1 MEAIAVFAAAAL
13 TTLVAT
19 PLAGR
24 LARRVGAIAVPDDRR
39 VHERPT
45 PTLGG
50 LGLLLGFL
58 AGMLVGWR
66 FGGFEAIFTAPT
78 VPLGVVVA
86 AVAVYAV
93 GFVDDIREISAPAK
107 TAGTVL
113 AGSILNFAGVSILL
127 FRMPQLGLID
137 LSPDWAALITVLW
150 VVGMCQAINLIDG
163 LDGLA
168 AGIVAIAA
176 GALFLFAD
184 KLGDPS
190 VAQLPPDNV
199 APLVALATCGA
210 CVGFLPHNWNP
221 ASIFMGD
228 GGALLLG
235 VLMAASS
242 IAVGGNSTADSS
254 SQTFFFFAP
263 MFIPLVILG
272 VPIFD
277 TAFAIVRRAR
287 RGTGVTA
294 ADKGHLHHRLMDL
307 GHGQRRSVLILWSWT
322 ALLSGLVL
330 YPVYTS
336 SDDAAL
342 PIGIAALALLL
353 YTVLHPRARTERRAR
368 KDRAPGERAASEAAP
383 EDAPV
388 PPRPKG

>member
-1 MEAIAVFAAAAL
+1 MQQLAVFLTAAL
-13 TTLVAT
+13 VTAAAT
-19 PLAGR
+19 PLAAR
-24 LARRVGAIAVPDDRR
+24 LSARVGAIAVPDDRR

-50 LGLLLGFL
+50 L
-58 AGMLVGWR
+58 AILVG
-66 FGGFEAIFTAPT
+66 
-78 VPLGVVVA
+78 VVA
-86 AVAVYAV
+86 AVGVAWRLDGYDAIFEAPTAPVGVLLAAVCVYVV
-93 GFVDDIREISAPAK
+93 GGIDDVRDISAPAK

-127 FRMPQLGLID
+127 FRFPPVGLIS
-137 LSPDWAALITVLW
+137 LSPDWAALVTVVL

-168 AGIVAIAA
+168 AGIVGIAA
-176 GALFLFAD
+176 FALFLFAD
-184 KLGDPS
+184 KLGEPD
-190 VAQLPPDNV
+190 VAQLPADNI
-199 APLVALATCGA
+199 APLIALATAGA
-210 CVGFLPHNWNP
+210 CAGFLPFNVNP

-235 VLMAASS
+235 LLMAAAA

-263 MFIPLVILG
+263 LFIPLVILG
-272 VPIFD
+272 VPILD
-277 TAFAIVRRAR
+277 TAYAIVRRAR
-287 RGTGVTA
+287 NRVGVTD

-307 GHGQRRSVLILWSWT
+307 GHGQRRSVAILWLWT

-330 YPVYTS
+330 YPVYTD
-336 SDDAAL
+336 SDDGVL

-353 YTVLHPRARTERRAR
+353 YTVLHPRARDERRAR
-368 KDRAPGERAASEAAP
+368 RDRSLLP
-383 EDAPV
+383 
-388 PPRPKG
+388 